1 MPVLAA
7 TSAKKLKSGLD
18 REEKHYIIQ
27 IVLNTSSGGGHMA
40 SKGEKLL
47 TNLELELMKTVW
59 KRGKATVKEVK
70 NALPRRKPL
79 AYSTVL
85 TVMRILERK
94 GFVRHDTL
102 DRTYVYYPVV
112 TRDEVIEAMVRNLA
126 NRLFDGSAELLMVN
140 VLEKEKLG
148 REELRRLKRVIAVKE
163 KEAEK

>member
-1 MPVLAA
+1 
-7 TSAKKLKSGLD
+7 
-18 REEKHYIIQ
+18 
-27 IVLNTSSGGGHMA
+27 MA